1 MPFEA
6 ANRGGMAGIPDS
18 IVLKRDRDLEGR
30 GWEIWLRR
38 SLFALLPIL
47 ALLGLLNL
55 FGQRPSTFKTSSD
68 AATLKLYVPARVRS
82 GLLYEARFRVTA
94 HRDLKS
100 ATLVLGAGWLES
112 MTLNTVEPSPVN
124 EGSDNGKLTLEL
136 GHIPAGGSHL
146 LFMQFQT
153 NPTNVGHRSAP
164 VTLLDG
170 DQELLHIDR
179 TITVF
184 P

>member
-1 MPFEA
+1 
-6 ANRGGMAGIPDS
+6 MADIPDGV
-18 IVLKRDRDLEGR
+18 VLRRDRDLAGR
-30 GWEIWLRR
+30 GYEIWIRR
-38 SLFALLPIL
+38 GLFALLPVIVIL
-47 ALLGLLNL
+47 ALLNV
-55 FGQRPSTFKTSSD
+55 FGQRPVVRTESVS
-68 AATLKLYVPARVRS
+68 AATLKLFAPPRLRS

-100 ATLVLGAGWLES
+100 ATLVLGPGWLES
-112 MTLNTVEPSPVN
+112 MTVNTIEPTPVS
-124 EGSDNGKLTLEL
+124 EASDNGRLSLEL
-136 GHIPAGGSHL
+136 GHIPAGGSYL

-170 DQELLHIDR
+170 DEELLHIDR
-179 TITVF
+179 SITIF

>member
-1 MPFEA
+1 
-6 ANRGGMAGIPDS
+6 MADIPDS

-38 SLFALLPIL
+38 GLFSLLPL
-47 ALLGLLNL
+47 VALLGLLNL
-55 FGQRPSTFKTSSD
+55 FGQRPSTFLRSGP
-68 AATLKLYVPARVRS
+68 AATLKLYVPGRVRS
-82 GLLYEARFRVTA
+82 GLLYQARFRVTA

-100 ATLVLGAGWLES
+100 ATLVLGPGWLES
-112 MTLNTVEPSPVN
+112 MTVNTIEPSPVN

-136 GHIPAGGSHL
+136 GHIPAGSSHL

-153 NPTNVGHRSAP
+153 NPTNVGHRPAP

-170 DQELLHIDR
+170 DEELIHIDR

>member
-1 MPFEA
+1 LSKP
-6 ANRGGMAGIPDS
+6 PDVAEVPYH
-18 IVLKRDRDLEGR
+18 IVLKRDRDLGGR
-30 GWEIWLRR
+30 GHEIWIRR
-38 SLFALLPIL
+38 GLFALLPL
-47 ALLGLLNL
+47 VALLGLLNL
-55 FGQRPSTFKTSSD
+55 FGQHPSTFTESNP
-68 AATLKLYVPARVRS
+68 AAKLKLFVPARVRS

-94 HRDLKS
+94 KRDLKD
-100 ATLVLGAGWLES
+100 AKLVLGPGWLEG
-112 MTLNTVEPSPVN
+112 MTVNTIEPSPVA
-124 EGSDNGKLTLEL
+124 EASDNGQLSLEL
-136 GHIPAGGSHL
+136 GHIPVGSSYL

-170 DQELLHIDR
+170 DEELLHIDR

>member
-1 MPFEA
+1 
-6 ANRGGMAGIPDS
+6 MADIPDS

-38 SLFALLPIL
+38 GLFLLLPIL

-55 FGQRPSTFKTSSD
+55 FGQHPSTFKRSTD
-68 AATLKLYVPARVRS
+68 AATLKLFVPARLRS

-100 ATLVLGAGWLES
+100 ATLVLGPGWLES
-112 MTLNTVEPSPVN
+112 MTVNTIEPSPVN
-124 EGSDNGKLTLEL
+124 EGSDNGNLTLEL
-136 GHIPAGGSHL
+136 GHIPAGGTHL

-164 VTLLDG
+164 VTLMDG
-170 DQELLHIDR
+170 DRELLRINR
-179 TITVF
+179 TMTVF